1 MTNQP
6 TKTDWVREAIDEAHT
21 EIAAVPT
28 LRKLQIE
35 AMVADVAA
43 GIMVLHTRDNVPVT
57 KDMSIE
63 RARNIVGG
71 LIHTYKFQ
79 ELS

>member
-1 MTNQP
+1 MTKPQ
-6 TKTDWVREAIDEAHT
+6 TTDWVREAIDQAHA

-28 LRKLQIE
+28 TRALAIQ
-35 AMVADVAA
+35 AMIADVAA
-43 GIMVLHTRDNVPVT
+43 GIMVLHDRDNVPVT

-79 ELS
+79 ELT